1 MAKIDEIIH
10 TISLLSFNDFP
21 EDVQLNI
28 LSFLTPSD
36 ISNFACTS
44 KRFVSLC
51 RDDPKLWFSMCQR
64 QFGSKTLI
72 NKWGNGKISYKLL
85 YITLFEYENLIGF
98 WRRSGALTDS
108 PLIFFEWGPFYL
120 AGSKVKP
127 SRNGSYDVIKMPFLW
142 MGITS
147 KGEIVNYLDPEGKVG
162 LSTGNVMNLDDLG
175 FVAES
180 ELLVPVNV
188 SFMGKNHVVVE
199 ENGSAFGYSCNVLSS
214 GNVREEE
221 YEDLCGSPGSLP
233 DRMMSEIYQYF
244 ANRTSPGGNGSARRQ
259 RRRERERQGRRKWG
273 PQDYVKIPN
282 CSPTPDRPL
291 QGLWK
296 GFSDDMTL
304 EFFLVSYDD
313 IGGIACRRVAE
324 LCKPFS
330 AYAPVFWTSNTI
342 FIKSP
347 LSSEEE
353 SIYEG
358 RMHIQPL
365 AEADDPCEILPS
377 SDKKAVLSMLCM
389 NSSYDLVI
397 ADLAGST
404 VNPRQAE
411 GRIWQYENGTFGFGF
426 LRDHYVIDLRH
437 IAQNGQVLDAT
448 DLSGD

>member
-1 MAKIDEIIH
+1 MANTDEIH
-10 TISLLSFNDFP
+10 TISLSFNDFP

-51 RDDPKLWFSMCQR
+51 RDAPKLWFSMCQR

-72 NKWGNGKISYKLL
+72 NKWGNG
-85 YITLFEYENLIGF
+85 
-98 WRRSGALTDS
+98 
-108 PLIFFEWGPFYL
+108 
-120 AGSKVKP
+120 
-127 SRNGSYDVIKMPFLW
+127 
-142 MGITS
+142 
-147 KGEIVNYLDPEGKVG
+147 G
-162 LSTGNVMNLDDLG
+162 LSEKAMNLDDSG
-175 FVAES
+175 FVAEN

-188 SFMGKNHVVVE
+188 NFMGKNHVVE
-199 ENGSAFGYSCNVLSS
+199 ENGSAFGYSCNVSSS
-214 GNVREEE
+214 GNVTEEE

-233 DRMMSEIYQYF
+233 DRLMSEIYQCF
-244 ANRTSPGGNGSARRQ
+244 SNRTSPGGNGSTRRQ
-259 RRRERERQGRRKWG
+259 RRREREMHGRRKWE
-273 PQDYVKIPN
+273 PQDYVKIVN
-282 CSPTPDRPL
+282 CSPTPAKPL

-296 GFSDDMTL
+296 F
-304 EFFLVSYDD
+304 
-313 IGGIACRRVAE
+313 
-324 LCKPFS
+324 
-330 AYAPVFWTSNTI
+330 
-342 FIKSP
+342 P

-365 AEADDPCEILPS
+365 AEADDPCEIFPS
-377 SDKKAVLSMLCM
+377 SDYKAVLSMLCM

-397 ADLAGST
+397 PDLAGST

-411 GRIWQYENGTFGFGF
+411 GRIWQYENGSFGFGF

-437 IAQNGQVLDAT
+437 IALNGQILDAR